1 MTTVS
6 IPLKENLNNYL
17 DEQVKLGK
25 ASSKADLI
33 RRAIIKYKEDEFIAT
48 ITAAKQ
54 EIATGQILSGDLDK
68 LAAGFE

>member
-6 IPLKENLNNYL
+6 IPLKQHLNDYL

-33 RRAIIKYKEDEFIAT
+33 RRAIIKYKEDDFVAT
-48 ITAAKQ
+48 ITTARQ
-54 EIATGQILSGDLDK
+54 EIEDGNILAGDLDE